1 MTKEHYSLCNI
12 CDIPDRFVKFAERV
26 FDMLKRLYFICFM
39 GLAPV
44 FAFTQTIENKGMG
57 ETKTSAS
64 VNDSILHYDLKPVDI
79 FPEKKDMKPKLLR
92 EFTLLEMKVKKVY
105 PIAKVAAI
113 KLAEYNR
120 VFASFKTERE
130 RKKYVKDVEK
140 DLFREYEQELRTMKV
155 SEGRILIKLLDRETG
170 NSSYEIIKEFKG
182 GFSAFFWQSVARLF
196 GHDLKAQY
204 DPVME
209 DRIIEYIIL
218 QIDLGII

>member
-1 MTKEHYSLCNI
+1 MTNEHYSLCNI
-12 CDIPDRFVKFAERV
+12 CDIPDRFVKFAARV
-26 FDMLKRLYFICFM
+26 DDMLKRLYFICFM

-44 FAFTQTIENKGMG
+44 IAFTQTNENKGTG
-57 ETKTSAS
+57 EANTSAS
-64 VNDSILHYDLKPVDI
+64 AKDSTIHIDLKPVDI
-79 FPEKKDMKPKLLR
+79 FPEKKDMKPALLR
-92 EFTLLEMKVKKVY
+92 EYTLLEMKVKKVY

-120 VFASFKTERE
+120 VFSSFKTERE
-130 RKKYVKDVEK
+130 RKKYVKEVEK

-182 GFSAFFWQSVARLF
+182 GLSAFFWQSVARLF

-209 DRIIEYIIL
+209 DRLIEYIIL

>member
-1 MTKEHYSLCNI
+1 
-12 CDIPDRFVKFAERV
+12 
-26 FDMLKRLYFICFM
+26 M
-39 GLAPV
+39 G
-44 FAFTQTIENKGMG
+44 
-57 ETKTSAS
+57 S
-64 VNDSILHYDLKPVDI
+64 DSILHYDLKPVDI

-92 EFTLLEMKVKKVY
+92 EYTLLEMKVKKVY

-113 KLAEYNR
+113 ILAEYNR
-120 VFASFKTERE
+120 VFSSFKTEWE
-130 RKKYVKDVEK
+130 RRKYVKDVEK

-204 DPVME
+204 DPAME
-209 DRIIEYIIL
+209 DRLIEYIIL